1 VLSDDNNPF
10 ADKPQQNNNII
21 GPSDDPKPKPTPL
34 PIHRIVPRP
43 LASSNLHKNEDKECI
58 IPDID
63 DSNSTITKDK
73 EPNNK
78 PDNLLLAL
86 RRSWRTVKLTTWL
99 QESTEYMN
107 RPMVNYA
114 ENDNWIPRTFKEAM
128 ERSDLW

>member
-1 VLSDDNNPF
+1 M
-10 ADKPQQNNNII
+10 
-21 GPSDDPKPKPTPL
+21 PK
-34 PIHRIVPRP
+34 P
-43 LASSNLHKNEDKECI
+43 LASSNLHKNKDKERI

-73 EPNNK
+73 KPNNK

-114 ENDNWIPRTFKEAM
+114 ENDNWIPRTFKEAI
-128 ERSDLW
+128 ERPDLW